1 MPDNPDVH
9 YRTHVFCC
17 INERAPDHP
26 RSCCMARGSLELQGY
41 MKQRTKALGIPDIR
55 INTSGCLER
64 CELGP
69 TMVIYP
75 EGVWYHYESRE
86 DIDEIIDRHIMG
98 GERVER
104 LMLEPGQKLP
114 KPRARMDLDLTVSQ
128 IKVLTSDISM
138 FTLTP
143 SNGDALPA
151 FEAGAH
157 IDLFTGNGLRR
168 SYSLV
173 NDPDENFRY
182 VIGVLREKDGIGGS
196 DWILDNLES
205 GHTIRATP
213 PMNHFALVEDA
224 AHHTLIAGGIGIT
237 PLLAMGY
244 RLRRIGARFTL
255 HYCTKSAAETAF
267 MDEVNTVFGSNVTY
281 HHDGGDPAK
290 GIDLAATLAIRP
302 KGGHLY
308 LCGPAGLTKAARRHA
323 GHWPPES
330 IHYELF
336 SPDTEPL
343 DQASDA
349 FEIVLS
355 RQGVR
360 LDVPVGKSILE
371 VVREAGYDWD
381 SSCEAG
387 ICSTCET
394 KLLGGR
400 ADHRDDVLSDAEKHS
415 NASIMICVSRAKNGE
430 TLILDI

>member
-1 MPDNPDVH
+1 MPDTPDVH
-9 YRTHVFCC
+9 YQTHVFCC

-26 RSCCMARGSLELQGY
+26 RSCCSARGSLALQGY
-41 MKQRTKALGIPDIR
+41 MKQRAKALGIPDIR
-55 INTSGCLER
+55 INKSGCLER

-75 EGVWYHYESRE
+75 EGVWYHYETRE
-86 DIDEIIDRHIMG
+86 DIDEIIERHIIA

-104 LMLEPGQKLP
+104 LILEPGQKLP
-114 KPRARMDLDLTVSQ
+114 KPRERKDLELTVSR
-128 IKVLTSDISM
+128 VEALTSDIRM

-143 SNGDALPA
+143 ANGVALPA

-168 SYSLV
+168 SYSMV
-173 NDPDENFRY
+173 NDPEESHRY
-182 VIGVLREKDGIGGS
+182 VIGVLREKDGTGGS
-196 DWILDNLES
+196 DWIHDNLTS
-205 GHTIRATP
+205 GGTIRVTP
-213 PMNHFALVEDA
+213 PLNHFALAEEA

-255 HYCTKSAAETAF
+255 HYCTRSAAETAF
-267 MDEVNTVFGSNVTY
+267 RDEVDTVFGANVTY

-290 GIDLAATLAIRP
+290 GIDLAQTLAERP

-308 LCGPAGLTKAARRHA
+308 LCGPAGLTASAREHAA
-323 GHWPPES
+323 HWPRETV
-330 IHYELF
+330 HYELF
-336 SPDTEPL
+336 APATEPL
-343 DQASDA
+343 DRIDDA
-349 FEIVLS
+349 FEVVLS
-355 RQGVR
+355 RQGVT
-360 LDVPVGKSILE
+360 LEVPAGKSILE
-371 VVREAGYDWD
+371 VVREAGYDRD

-394 KLLGGR
+394 RLLGGR
-400 ADHRDDVLSDAEKHS
+400 ADHRDDVLSDAEKDS
-415 NASIMICVSRAKNGE
+415 DALIMICVSRARDGE